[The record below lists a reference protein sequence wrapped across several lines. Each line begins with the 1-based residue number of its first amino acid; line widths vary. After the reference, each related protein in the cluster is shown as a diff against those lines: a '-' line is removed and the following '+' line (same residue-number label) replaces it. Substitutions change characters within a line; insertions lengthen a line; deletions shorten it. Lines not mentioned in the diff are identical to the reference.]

1 MQAALKDFQATM
13 KAAKA
18 KEAASLPKQ
27 PGLPQGHA
35 VPDLER
41 GEAEGATEQQ
51 ALLQVG
57 CAQGLAHR
65 RKPLEGARCRRI
77 AVVWIGVS

>member
-27 PGLPQGHA
+27 PGLPQGRA

-57 CAQGLAHR
+57 SAQGLVN
-65 RKPLEGARCRRI
+65 ETGASEYWRCPRDLCH
-77 AVVWIGVS
+77 VE

>member
-27 PGLPQGHA
+27 PGLPQGRA

-57 CAQGLAHR
+57 SAPVPG
-65 RKPLEGARCRRI
+65 
-77 AVVWIGVS
+77 